1 MQKMKQKMRC
11 IMSNSMKKL
20 IKKNLENPAPSSTF
34 VENKDLVTKFVR
46 K

>member
-1 MQKMKQKMRC
+1 MYNEQLNEEIDKE
-11 IMSNSMKKL
+11 
-20 IKKNLENPAPSSTF
+20 NLENPAPSSTF